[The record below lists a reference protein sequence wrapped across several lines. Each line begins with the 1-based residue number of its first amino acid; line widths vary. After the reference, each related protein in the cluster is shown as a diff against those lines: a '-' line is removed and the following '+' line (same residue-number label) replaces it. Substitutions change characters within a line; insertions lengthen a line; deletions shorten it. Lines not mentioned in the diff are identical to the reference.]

1 MPPITEILGG
11 VPIEAFNNHFVAN
24 ADENIEF
31 IVRLSNTA
39 DATDGSCP
47 EEIEEKCMVRFSM
60 RYTPLLHDVSP
71 SNVYLDQQLS
81 VLINPQAAN

>member
-1 MPPITEILGG
+1 MPAITEILGG
-11 VPIEAFNNHFVAN
+11 VPMEALNNHFVAN

-47 EEIEEKCMVRFSM
+47 S
-60 RYTPLLHDVSP
+60 
-71 SNVYLDQQLS
+71 
-81 VLINPQAAN
+81 